1 MSFDVDSFLQASHS
15 EANSTTLIPCPVGEY
30 MGIISK
36 IQPRQWQ
43 SKDGTQSGVALDIFW
58 LVEDAGVKATCGR
71 EEVTVKQGLMLDTTP
86 IGGLDMSAGKNVG
99 LGRLREAVGKNN
111 PGEAFAFAMLPGL
124 AAKISVSHREDKN
137 DPSVVYAEV
146 RMVTKLS

>member
-15 EANSTTLIPCPVGEY
+15 EANSTALIPCPIGEY

-58 LVEDAGVKATCGR
+58 LVEYAGVKATCGR
-71 EEVTVKQGLMLDTTP
+71 EEVTVKQGLMLDTTSL
-86 IGGLDMSAGKNVG
+86 GGLDMSTGKNVG

-111 PGEAFAFAMLPGL
+111 PGEPFAFAMLPGL

-146 RMVTKLS
+146 KMVTKLS